1 MATGCYRRLWAAV
14 LEQAVKDAR
23 GGRTYHIITEE
34 ARAWFRSKKEGMGSF
49 IWVCRILDLDPGY
62 VRRKVDQQPIVRP
75 AWRSPERRHPAL
87 QVTNVP
93 MSRTGPDLPIRI
105 AQ

>member
-1 MATGCYRRLWAAV
+1 VGTRSYRRLWAAV

-34 ARAWFRSKKEGMGSF
+34 AQAWFHSKKEGVGSF
-49 IWVCRILDLDPGY
+49 IWVCRILDLDPSY
-62 VRRKVDQQPIVRP
+62 VREKVDLQPVVRATWRPPARRP
-75 AWRSPERRHPAL
+75 AAVPVETA
-87 QVTNVP
+87 P